1 MPSRYNDAPGAYT
14 QQAPGISGICAS
26 FLANSVGSSP
36 ARLIA
41 GVVGALLILTVTT
54 AAHAQIQYS
63 RSAENVVIR
72 FQEVLGEFADGDR
85 GPSIEI
91 YGDGTARVHY
101 PVFMKRAGDYTTQ
114 LDAADMDRLIAIVAG
129 GGLLNFDATAVTHAK
144 ARAANARAATA
155 ARTDQRPTRHIVLDA
170 STTIVEL
177 DLGGVHRT
185 IRWSGL
191 RSDARHYPG
200 VSEIQGLAQTQRE
213 LLTFME
219 RDDLT
224 RVTP

>member
-1 MPSRYNDAPGAYT
+1 MQSRDNEAPGART
-14 QQAPGISGICAS
+14 GRALGIPGAFNG
-26 FLANSVGSSP
+26 LP
-36 ARLIA
+36 TRLVA
-41 GVVGALLILTVTT
+41 AVVGTLLTLTVAT
-54 AAHAQIQYS
+54 AAIAQVQYS
-63 RSAENVVIR
+63 RSANTVVIHL
-72 FQEVLGEFADGDR
+72 QENLGEFADGDE
-85 GPSIEI
+85 GPSIKI
-91 YGDGTARVHY
+91 YGDGTALVHY

-114 LDAADMDRLIAIVAG
+114 LGAAEMDRLIAIVAG
-129 GGLLNFDATAVTHAK
+129 GGLLNFDATAANLAK
-144 ARAANARAATA
+144 AQAASARSATTA
-155 ARTDQRPTRHIVLDA
+155 GADGRPTRHIVLDA

-177 DLGGVHRT
+177 DLGGVRRT

-200 VSEIQGLAQTQRE
+200 VSEIQGLAQAQRE